1 MRPREITVQE
11 ACATVFEAWPRF
23 LKLAKGSMKGSMNL
37 VLGRELSAVKEN
49 SVCFA
54 LSVKCLFWGAVSISC
69 HVMHSL
75 DSACSISCIVFAFAV
90 R

>member
-23 LKLAKGSMKGSMNL
+23 LKLGKGSMNP
-37 VLGRELSAVKEN
+37 VLGCELSAVKEN
-49 SVCFA
+49 AVCFA
-54 LSVKCLFWGAVSISC
+54 LLAKCLFWGVVSISC

>member
-11 ACATVFEAWPRF
+11 ACATVFEAKAWPRF
-23 LKLAKGSMKGSMNL
+23 LKGWMKGSMNP
-37 VLGRELSAVKEN
+37 VLGCELSAVKEN
-49 SVCFA
+49 AVCFA
-54 LSVKCLFWGAVSISC
+54 LLAKCLFWGVVSISC

>member
-1 MRPREITVQE
+1 
-11 ACATVFEAWPRF
+11 
-23 LKLAKGSMKGSMNL
+23 MKGSMNP
-37 VLGRELSAVKEN
+37 VLGCELSAVKEN
-49 SVCFA
+49 AVCFA
-54 LSVKCLFWGAVSISC
+54 LLVKCLFWGVVSISC